1 MQISAVFAIA
11 ATLIPCSLAAPAT
24 PAKPAP
30 STPAAVFPQLCKV
43 EMFDNNARF
52 VGMARGNWD
61 KDFVIKGHTIKCNTR
76 CETKDV
82 VLPKNWS
89 VKGYMIKV

>member
-1 MQISAVFAIA
+1 MQFAAVFTIA
-11 ATLIPCSLAAPAT
+11 AALLPSALGAPAT
-24 PAKPAP
+24 PAP
-30 STPAAVFPQLCKV
+30 SKPAAVLPQLCKV